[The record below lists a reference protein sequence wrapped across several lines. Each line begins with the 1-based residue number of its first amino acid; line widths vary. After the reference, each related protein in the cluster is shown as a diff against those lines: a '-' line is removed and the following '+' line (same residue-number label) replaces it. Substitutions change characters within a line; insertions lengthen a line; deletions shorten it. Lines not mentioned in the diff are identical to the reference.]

1 MAGRHLVVEA
11 DGGSRGN
18 PGVAGFGALVRD
30 GRTRQ
35 VLLERA
41 EPLGLASNNVAEYSG
56 LIAGL
61 EGVLRLAPDAD
72 VEVRMDSKLVVEQMA
87 GRWQIKHE
95 DMRRLAAQARALVRQ
110 IADAGGRVRYT
121 WIPRADNAAADALS
135 NKGMDGEHIDRLIA
149 ADGSTSNDSP
159 RSDLSRP
166 AVEGNSMAASSSP
179 DGGASVST
187 TAAIDSGRGPV
198 LTDPH
203 RIILVRHAVTDNTV
217 SGRLDGRGGSNPP
230 LNATGQAQAQ
240 AVATAVAAVVHG
252 IPVSG
257 DVPPQVRVVT
267 SCLARA
273 MSTGDAISS
282 ALGVEPARDS
292 DWDERSFGEWDGL
305 TFEQIAARHPAKL
318 ARMRMDP
325 AYPPPGGESRADV
338 ATRVHRAW
346 SVVAPGTGVTVVVTS
361 RVPILIVLNHLLGIA
376 PERFWTLATDPA
388 SISIVDLWADG
399 NLSIPAINRVDH
411 LSEVGRS

>member
-1 MAGRHLVVEA
+1 LPGRQLVVEA

-30 GRTRQ
+30 VRTRR

-41 EPLGLASNNVAEYSG
+41 EPLGTASNNVAEYSG

-61 EGVLRLAPDAD
+61 EGVLRLAADAD

-110 IADAGGRVRYT
+110 ISEAGGRVRFT

-135 NKGMDGEHIDRLIA
+135 NLAMDGRRIDRLAESDDTARDTTAPA
-149 ADGSTSNDSP
+149 AEATPTANE
-159 RSDLSRP
+159 
-166 AVEGNSMAASSSP
+166 ATT
-179 DGGASVST
+179 ST

-203 RIILVRHAVTDNTV
+203 RIVLVRHAVTDNTV

-230 LNATGQAQAQ
+230 LNALGQAQAQ
-240 AVATAVAAVVHG
+240 AAARAVATLVDG
-252 IPVSG
+252 IPVSEAA
-257 DVPPQVRVVT
+257 PRKVRVVT
-267 SCLARA
+267 SSLARA
-273 MSTGDAISS
+273 MATGDAIAA
-282 ALGVEPARDS
+282 ALGVDPIRDR

-325 AYPPPGGESRADV
+325 SYPPPGGESRADV
-338 ATRVHRAW
+338 AARVHRAW
-346 SVVAPGTGVTVVVTS
+346 SAVAPGPGVTIVVTS
-361 RVPILIVLNHLLGIA
+361 RVPILVVLNHLLGIA
-376 PERFWTLATDPA
+376 PERFWALATDPA
-388 SISIVDLWADG
+388 SISVIDLWADG
-399 NLSIPAINRVDH
+399 NLSVPAVNRVDH
-411 LSEVGRS
+411 LTEVERS